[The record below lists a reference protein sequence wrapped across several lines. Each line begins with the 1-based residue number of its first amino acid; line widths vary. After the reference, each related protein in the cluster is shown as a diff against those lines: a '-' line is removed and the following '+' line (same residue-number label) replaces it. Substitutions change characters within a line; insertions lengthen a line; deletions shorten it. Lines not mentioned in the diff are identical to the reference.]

1 MNQKNRITRIVRR
14 AVVGI
19 CAAYLLASLAISLAY
34 SCFPSAFGGKWAIAT
49 RRNGLLIMDVDADG
63 LHMLNP
69 LSNYGD
75 DWIF

>member
-1 MNQKNRITRIVRR
+1 MKKYNRISRIVRR

-19 CAAYLLASLAISLAY
+19 CAAYLLASLAVSWAY
-34 SCFPSAFGGKWAIAT
+34 DICPWAFGGKWTIAT
-49 RRNGLLIMDVDADG
+49 HRNGLLIMDVDADG

>member
-1 MNQKNRITRIVRR
+1 MKTHNRIARIIRR

-19 CAAYLLASLAISLAY
+19 CAAYLLASAAISLAY
-34 SCFPSAFGGKWAIAT
+34 SCFPWAFGGKWAIAT

-69 LSNYGD
+69 LTNYGD
-75 DWIF
+75 DWLF

>member
-1 MNQKNRITRIVRR
+1 MKTHNRIARIIRR

-19 CAAYLLASLAISLAY
+19 CAAYLLASLAISLVY
-34 SCFPSAFGGKWAIAT
+34 SCFPSVFGGKWTIAT

-69 LSNYGD
+69 LTNYGD
-75 DWIF
+75 D

>member
-1 MNQKNRITRIVRR
+1 MKKYNRISRIVRR

-19 CAAYLLASLAISLAY
+19 CAAYLLASLAVSWVYDI
-34 SCFPSAFGGKWAIAT
+34 CPWAFGGKWTIAT

-63 LHMLNP
+63 VHMLNP

>member
-19 CAAYLLASLAISLAY
+19 CAAYLLASLAASWVYDI
-34 SCFPSAFGGKWAIAT
+34 CPSTFGGKWAIAT

-69 LSNYGD
+69 LTNYGD
-75 DWIF
+75 DWLF